1 MRRSDVSKYNGPA
14 LIISNNKLRVYL
26 MKLIKV
32 TALLIL
38 AFTLS
43 ACGDSPPSTSEAP
56 ATVAPPAEPAN
67 ESEIVLTN
75 GVKTKRIEGFGGVIA
90 EKYDDSQEWW
100 APYETPN
107 EDAPNVI
114 IFLLDD
120 VGFAQVG
127 SFGGLIETPTID
139 QLASNGLRFNNFH
152 TTALCSPS
160 RASLMA
166 GRNPHSIGLGSH
178 ALTAMGFPGYN
189 AIMPESAKSVAN
201 YLEESGYIN
210 YALGKWDHTPLYE
223 VSQVGPFDR
232 WPSGE
237 GFHHAYT
244 FMAADVH
251 QFVPV
256 MWNDHTPEPY
266 HKSVHLDQDLADRAI
281 EWITGHKSIKPDLP
295 FMMLWASGSMHSPHH
310 APDSHIDKYRG
321 KFDMGWDKARE
332 EIIAR
337 QKELGIIPADTE
349 LTKRI
354 DEIPAWD
361 SLPAEERELYARQM
375 EVFAAQME
383 WVDLQI
389 GRVVAELERIGELD
403 NTLIFVTADNG
414 ASGEGGLAGTFN
426 ETYVLNGLPTPL
438 EANLGHL
445 EDWGRENTYPHYHAG
460 WAMAGNTPF
469 RYFKQSEHRGG
480 QQDHLV
486 VHWPNGI
493 KAKGEIRDQYHHIS
507 DIAPTI
513 LEAAGVEVPE
523 VYHGVKQQPMDGVS
537 MIYAFDAAD
546 APNRKQRQYYE
557 MFGNRAIW
565 VDGWKAVTLH
575 ANRMPWDLAVT
586 LPFDQDEWELYNVA
600 EDFSESRNLADENPE
615 KLAELVAIFDEEAWK
630 YNVYPLYDDMIKR
643 IGAQQDRLF
652 GDQKEFVYFAPGA
665 VRIAEKSSAP
675 VKNRAHTIEATL
687 ERKGGEQGV
696 IVAVGGMT
704 GGYTMFVKNNR
715 LYYDYNYLD
724 GVHYILESPPLTGGA
739 TNVKFSFT
747 KTREFGGNGE
757 LYINGE
763 LVDEVE
769 MPLMHVSTY
778 SLAETFDVGRD
789 TGTQV
794 SRMYTDPFA
803 YNGEL
808 DRVIFQV
815 SNDNTVPPRMLPPA
829 AYR

>member
-1 MRRSDVSKYNGPA
+1 MKQLISLWVA
-14 LIISNNKLRVYL
+14 LMGTVFLVGCTESPSGGEAQTASESADESGIVMVDGK
-26 MKLIKV
+26 MK
-32 TALLIL
+32 
-38 AFTLS
+38 
-43 ACGDSPPSTSEAP
+43 
-56 ATVAPPAEPAN
+56 
-67 ESEIVLTN
+67 
-75 GVKTKRIEGFGGVIA
+75 KRIEGFGGIIS
-90 EKYDDSQEWW
+90 ERYDDSEEWW
-100 APYETPN
+100 PPYEEPN

-127 SFGGLIETPTID
+127 SFGGLIETPNID
-139 QLASNGLRFNNFH
+139 QLAANGLRFNNFH

-189 AIMPESAKSVAN
+189 AVMPESAKSVAN
-201 YLEESGYIN
+201 YLEEAGYVN

-266 HKSVHLDQDLADRAI
+266 RKSIHLDQDLANRAI

-310 APDSHIDKYRG
+310 APDSHIDKYKG
-321 KFDMGWDKARE
+321 KFDMGWDVARE
-332 EIIAR
+332 QILERQIAAGVVP
-337 QKELGIIPADTE
+337 EGTTLTE
-349 LTKRI
+349 RI

-361 SLPAEERELYARQM
+361 SLSEEEQSLYARQM

-389 GRVVAELERIGELD
+389 GRVVDELERIGELD

-426 ETYVLNGLPTPL
+426 ETYVLNGLQTPL
-438 EANLGHL
+438 EANLRAQ

-480 QQDHLV
+480 QQDALV

-493 KAKGEIRDQYHHIS
+493 QAKGEVRSQYHHIS

-513 LEAAGVEVPE
+513 MQAAGVAVPE
-523 VYHGVKQQPMDGVS
+523 EYHGVEQQPMDGVS
-537 MIYAFDAAD
+537 MMYAFDD
-546 APNRKQRQYYE
+546 VEAPNRKERQYYE

-575 ANRMPWDLAVT
+575 AKRMPWDVNVV
-586 LPFDQDEWELYNVA
+586 LPFEHDEWELYHVA
-600 EDFSESRNLADENPE
+600 EDFSESTNVASENPE

-630 YNVYPLYDDMIKR
+630 YNVYPLYDDMIAR

-652 GDQKEFVYFAPGA
+652 GDQTEFIYYWPGA

-675 VKNRAHTIEATL
+675 VKNRAHTIETNIDL
-687 ERKGGEQGV
+687 TGEDEGV

-704 GGYTMFVKNNR
+704 GGYSMFIKDNK
-715 LYYDYNYLD
+715 LYYDYNFLD
-724 GVHYILESPPLTGGA
+724 GVHYILESPSLPSGPTDLKFNFILTHP
-739 TNVKFSFT
+739 
-747 KTREFGGNGE
+747 FGGTGELFVNGE
-757 LYINGE
+757 K
-763 LVDEVE
+763 VDEVE
-769 MPLMHVSTY
+769 MPQMHISTY

-794 SRMYTDPFA
+794 SKMYDNPFPFTEA
-803 YNGEL
+803 I
-808 DRVIFQV
+808 DRVIFNV
-815 SNDNTVPPRMLPPA
+815 SDDDTVPPRDMPTQN
-829 AYR
+829 Y

>member
-1 MRRSDVSKYNGPA
+1 MKSVKYIICCFAALSLLVAGCTKTEQAAGPPQDAEYSISDTGA
-14 LIISNNKLRVYL
+14 
-26 MKLIKV
+26 
-32 TALLIL
+32 
-38 AFTLS
+38 
-43 ACGDSPPSTSEAP
+43 
-56 ATVAPPAEPAN
+56 
-67 ESEIVLTN
+67 
-75 GVKTKRIEGFGGVIA
+75 KTKTIAGFGGVIA
-90 EKYDDSQEWW
+90 ESYKDSQEWW
-100 APYETPN
+100 AAEKLPKK
-107 EDAPNVI
+107 DSPNVI

-127 SFGGLIETPTID
+127 SFGGLIETPNID
-139 QLASNGLRFNNFH
+139 RLAENGVRYNNFH

-160 RASLMA
+160 RATLMA

-201 YLEESGYIN
+201 YLQEEGYVN

-237 GFHHAYT
+237 GFQHAYT

-256 MWNDHTPEPY
+256 MWNDHAPEPY
-266 HKSVHLDQDLADRAI
+266 RKSVHLDQDLADRAI

-310 APDSHIDKYRG
+310 APDSHIDKYKG

-332 EIIAR
+332 RIFR
-337 QKELGIIPADTE
+337 QQKALGIIPANTKLTE
-349 LTKRI
+349 RI

-361 SLPAEERELYARQM
+361 SLPDQEKSLYARQM

-426 ETYVLNGLPTPL
+426 ETYVLNGLQTPL
-438 EANLGHL
+438 EANLENQ

-469 RYFKQSEHRGG
+469 KYFKQAEHRGG

-493 KAKGEIRDQYHHIS
+493 KAKGEIRNQYHHIS

-513 LEAAGVEVPE
+513 MEAAGIEVPKT
-523 VYHGVKQQPMDGVS
+523 YHGVEQQSMDGVS
-537 MIYAFDAAD
+537 MIYSFDDPD
-546 APNRKQRQYYE
+546 APNRKERQYYE

-565 VDGWKAVTLH
+565 VDGWKAVVLH
-575 ANRMPWDLAVT
+575 ANRMPWEANVV
-586 LPFDQDEWELYNVA
+586 LPFKNDEWELYHVA
-600 EDFSESRNLADENPE
+600 EDFSESANLAAENPE
-615 KLAELVAIFDEEAWK
+615 KLKELIGIFDEEAWK

-665 VRIAEKSSAP
+665 IRIAEKSSAP
-675 VKNRAHTIEATL
+675 VKNRAHTIETRINL
-687 ERKGGEQGV
+687 KGDEEGV
-696 IVAVGGMT
+696 IVACGGMT
-704 GGYTMFVKNNR
+704 GGYTMFIKDNR
-715 LYYDYNYLD
+715 LYYDYNFLN
-724 GVHYILESPPLTGGA
+724 GVHYTLKSPRLPKGKTDL
-739 TNVKFSFT
+739 KFSFT
-747 KTREFGGNGE
+747 RTKPFGGEAE
-757 LYINGE
+757 LYINGKK
-763 LVDEVE
+763 VDEVE
-769 MPLMHVSTY
+769 MPQMHIATY

-794 SRMYTDPFA
+794 SDL
-803 YNGEL
+803 YNGIFKFNGKL
-808 DRVIFQV
+808 DRVIFTV
-815 SNDNTVPPRMLPPA
+815 SDESTVPPRKLPA
-829 AYR
+829 MYY

>member
-1 MRRSDVSKYNGPA
+1 
-14 LIISNNKLRVYL
+14 
-26 MKLIKV
+26 MKLIHWV
-32 TALLIL
+32 DI
-38 AFTLS
+38 FVVVFVLS
-43 ACGDSPPSTSEAP
+43 ACEPPPSSNSGTSSLAAAKPEFE
-56 ATVAPPAEPAN
+56 V
-67 ESEIVLTN
+67 IN
-75 GVKTKRIEGFGGVIA
+75 GVKTKNVPGFGGVIA
-90 EKYDDSQEWW
+90 ESYDDSEEWW
-100 APYETPN
+100 EPYEVPN

-127 SFGGLIETPTID
+127 SFGALIETPNID
-139 QLASNGLRFNNFH
+139 ELAANGLRFNNFH

-166 GRNPHSIGLGSH
+166 GRNPHSIGMGSH

-189 AIMPESAKSVAN
+189 AVMPESAKSVAN
-201 YLEESGYIN
+201 YLQEAGYIN

-237 GFHHAYT
+237 GFQHAYT

-266 HKSVHLDQDLADRAI
+266 RKSEHLDKDLADRAI
-281 EWITGHKSIKPDLP
+281 NWITGHKSIKPDLP

-310 APDSHIDKYRG
+310 APDSIIDKYAG
-321 KFDMGWDKARE
+321 KFDMGWDVARE
-332 EIIAR
+332 QIIVR

-349 LTKRI
+349 LTERI

-361 SLPAEERELYARQM
+361 SLSDEERKLYARQM

-389 GRVVAELERIGELD
+389 GRVVDELERIGELD

-426 ETYVLNGLPTPL
+426 ETYVLNGMQTPL
-438 EANLGHL
+438 EANLRHL
-445 EDWGRENTYPHYHAG
+445 EDWGRTNTYPHYHAG

-469 RYFKQSEHRGG
+469 KYFKQSEHRGG
-480 QQDHLV
+480 QQDALV
-486 VHWPNGI
+486 VHWPDGI
-493 KAKGEIRDQYHHIS
+493 KAKGEVRDQYHHIS

-513 LEAAGVEVPE
+513 LEAAGVAVPE
-523 VYHGVKQQPMDGVS
+523 TYHGVEQQPMDGVS
-537 MIYAFDAAD
+537 MLYAFDEANAA
-546 APNRKQRQYYE
+546 NRKERQYYE

-565 VDGWKAVTLH
+565 ADGWKAVTLH

-586 LPFDQDEWELYNVA
+586 LPFDKDKWELYHVA
-600 EDFSESRNLADENPE
+600 EDFSESRDLAEDNPE
-615 KLAELVAIFDEEAWK
+615 KLAEMIAIFEEEAWK
-630 YNVYPLYDDMIKR
+630 YNVFPLYDDMIAR
-643 IGAQQDRLF
+643 LGAQQDRLF
-652 GDQKEFVYFAPGA
+652 GDQHEFVYYAPGA

-675 VKNRAHTIEATL
+675 VKNRAHTIETQL
-687 ERKGGEQGV
+687 IREEDEEGV

-704 GGYTMFVKNNR
+704 GGYTMFIKDNR
-715 LYYDYNYLD
+715 VYYDYNFLD
-724 GVHYILESPPLTGGA
+724 GVHYILESANLPEGKID
-739 TNVKFSFT
+739 VKFNFI
-747 KTREFGGNGE
+747 KTQQFGGKGE

-763 LVDEVE
+763 KQAEVE
-769 MPLMHVSTY
+769 MPQMHISTY

-794 SRMYTDPFA
+794 SKMYEDPFA
-803 YNGEL
+803 YNGEI
-808 DRVIFQV
+808 DRVIFIV
-815 SNDNTVPPRMLPPA
+815 SDDNTVPPRMLSPA
-829 AYR
+829 SYR

>member
-1 MRRSDVSKYNGPA
+1 MKYIPYIFVFVIG
-14 LIISNNKLRVYL
+14 L
-26 MKLIKV
+26 
-32 TALLIL
+32 
-38 AFTLS
+38 TLS
-43 ACGDSPPSTSEAP
+43 ACE
-56 ATVAPPAEPAN
+56 APPATN
-67 ESEIVLTN
+67 TESADAADSEFEVIN
-75 GVKTKRIEGFGGVIA
+75 GVKTKNVAGFGGVIA
-90 EKYDDSQEWW
+90 ESYQDSEEWW

-127 SFGGLIETPTID
+127 SFGGLIETPNID
-139 QLASNGLRFNNFH
+139 ELAANGVRFNNFH

-189 AIMPESAKSVAN
+189 AIMPDSAKSVAN
-201 YLEESGYIN
+201 YLQEAGYIN

-237 GFHHAYT
+237 GFQHAYT

-266 HKSVHLDQDLADRAI
+266 RKSVHLDQDLADRAI

-310 APDSHIDKYRG
+310 APDSIIDKYKG

-337 QKELGIIPADTE
+337 QKKLGIIPANTE
-349 LTKRI
+349 LTQRI

-361 SLPAEERELYARQM
+361 SLPAQERRLYARQM

-389 GRVVAELERIGELD
+389 GRVVAELERIGQLD

-426 ETYVLNGLPTPL
+426 ETYVLNGLQTDL
-438 EANLGHL
+438 ESNLRHL

-493 KAKGEIRDQYHHIS
+493 KAKGEIRNQYHHIT

-523 VYHGVKQQPMDGVS
+523 TYAGVAQQPMDGVS
-537 MIYAFDAAD
+537 MLYAFDDAD
-546 APNRKQRQYYE
+546 APNKKQRQYYE

-565 VDGWKAVTLH
+565 ADGWKAVTLH
-575 ANRMPWDLAVT
+575 ANRMPWDVNVV
-586 LPFDQDEWELYNVA
+586 LPFDDDKWELYNVA
-600 EDFSESRNLADENPE
+600 EDFSESRDLAEENPE
-615 KLAELVAIFDEEAWK
+615 KLAEMVAMFDEEAWK

-665 VRIAEKSSAP
+665 IRIAEKSSAP
-675 VKNRAHTIEATL
+675 VKNRAHTIETRL
-687 ERKGGEQGV
+687 EREGGEEGV

-704 GGYTMFVKNNR
+704 GGYTMFVKDDR
-715 LYYDYNYLD
+715 VYYDYNYLD
-724 GVHYILESPPLTGGA
+724 GVHYIMESGPLPEGT
-739 TNVKFSFT
+739 TDVKFNFI
-747 KTREFGGNGE
+747 KTQEFGGKGE
-757 LYINGE
+757 LYVNGE
-763 LVDEVE
+763 KVAEAD
-769 MPLMHVSTY
+769 MPLMHISTY

-794 SRMYTDPFA
+794 SKMYTDPFA
-803 YNGEL
+803 YSGEL
-808 DRVIFQV
+808 DRVIFTV
-815 SNDNTVPPRMLPPA
+815 SDDYVVPPRGLSPA

>member
-1 MRRSDVSKYNGPA
+1 MKHIL
-14 LIISNNKLRVYL
+14 LIISG
-26 MKLIKV
+26 
-32 TALLIL
+32 ALL
-38 AFTLS
+38 F
-43 ACGDSPPSTSEAP
+43 ACG
-56 ATVAPPAEPAN
+56 N
-67 ESEIVLTN
+67 ESATN
-75 GVKTKRIEGFGGVIA
+75 YESSGVKTKKVEGFGGVIA
-90 EKYDDSQEWW
+90 EKYSDSKEWW
-100 APYETPN
+100 PPEKRPN
-107 EDAPNVI
+107 KEAPNVI

-127 SFGGLIETPTID
+127 SFGGLIETPNID
-139 QLASNGLRFNNFH
+139 RLAENGLRYNNFH

-160 RASLMA
+160 RATLMA

-189 AIMPESAKSVAN
+189 AMMPESAKSVAN
-201 YLEESGYIN
+201 YLQEEGYVN

-237 GFHHAYT
+237 GFEHAYT

-266 HKSVHLDQDLADRAI
+266 RKSVHLDQDLADRAI

-310 APDSHIDKYRG
+310 APDSHIDKYKG

-332 EIIAR
+332 QIL
-337 QKELGIIPADTE
+337 QKQKTLGIIPANTQLTE
-349 LTKRI
+349 RI
-354 DEIPAWD
+354 DAIPAWD
-361 SLPAEERELYARQM
+361 SLSEEEQRLYARQM

-383 WVDLQI
+383 WVDVQI

-426 ETYVLNGLPTPL
+426 ETYVLNGLQTPL
-438 EANLGHL
+438 EANLKNQ

-493 KAKGEIRDQYHHIS
+493 EAKGEIRSQYHHIS

-513 LEAAGVEVPE
+513 MEAAGIEVPE
-523 VYHGVKQQPMDGVS
+523 EYKGVEQQPMDGVS
-537 MIYAFDAAD
+537 MMYSFDDAE
-546 APNRKQRQYYE
+546 APNRKERQYYE

-575 ANRMPWDLAVT
+575 AKRMPWDVNVV
-586 LPFDQDEWELYNVA
+586 LPFENDEWELYHVA
-600 EDFSESRNLADENPE
+600 EDFSESTNLAAKNPE
-615 KLAELVAIFDEEAWK
+615 KLQELIKIFDEEAWK

-652 GDQKEFVYFAPGA
+652 GDQKEFVYFSPGA
-665 VRIAEKSSAP
+665 IRIAEKSSAP
-675 VKNRAHTIEATL
+675 VKNRAHTIETRINL
-687 ERKGGEQGV
+687 KGDEEGV
-696 IVAVGGMT
+696 IVACGGMT
-704 GGYTMFVKNNR
+704 GGYTMFIKDNR
-715 LYYDYNYLD
+715 LYFDYNFLD
-724 GVHYILESPPLTGGA
+724 GVHYILKSSRLPKGQTDL
-739 TNVKFSFT
+739 KFSFT
-747 KTREFGGNGE
+747 RTKPFGGEGE
-757 LYINGE
+757 LYVNGKK
-763 LVDEVE
+763 VDEVE
-769 MPLMHVSTY
+769 MPQMHISTY

-794 SRMYTDPFA
+794 SGMYTGIFKFD
-803 YNGEL
+803 GKL
-808 DRVIFQV
+808 DRVIFTV
-815 SNDNTVPPRMLPPA
+815 SDENTVPPRKLPA
-829 AYR
+829 MYY

>member
-1 MRRSDVSKYNGPA
+1 MKKLYALAAVIFLAACTSDRAVDVQSEDTGPEFEYSVS
-14 LIISNNKLRVYL
+14 
-26 MKLIKV
+26 
-32 TALLIL
+32 
-38 AFTLS
+38 
-43 ACGDSPPSTSEAP
+43 
-56 ATVAPPAEPAN
+56 
-67 ESEIVLTN
+67 ESGARL
-75 GVKTKRIEGFGGVIA
+75 KRIEGFGGVIA
-90 EKYDDSQEWW
+90 ERYEDSQEWW
-100 APYETPN
+100 PEEQTPK
-107 EDAPNVI
+107 EGSPNVI

-127 SFGGLIETPTID
+127 SFGALINTPNID
-139 QLASNGLRFNNFH
+139 RLAENGLRYNNFH

-189 AIMPESAKSVAN
+189 AVMPESAKSVAN
-201 YLEESGYIN
+201 YLAEEGYIN

-232 WPSGE
+232 CPSGE
-237 GFHHAYT
+237 GFQHAYT

-266 HKSVHLDQDLADRAI
+266 RKSVHLDQDLADRAI

-310 APDSHIDKYRG
+310 APDSHIDKYEG
-321 KFDMGWDKARE
+321 KFDMGWDVARE
-332 EIIAR
+332 QILER
-337 QKELGIIPADTE
+337 QKALGVVPENTV
-349 LTKRI
+349 LTDRI

-361 SLPAEERELYARQM
+361 SLNEDEKRLYARQM

-389 GRVVAELERIGELD
+389 GRVVDELERIGELD

-426 ETYVLNGLPTPL
+426 ETYVLNGLQTPFDSSL
-438 EANLGHL
+438 EQID
-445 EDWGRENTYPHYHAG
+445 EWGTETTYPHYHAG

-480 QQDHLV
+480 QHDALV

-493 KAKGEIRDQYHHIS
+493 NAKGEVRDHYHHIS

-513 LEAAGVEVPE
+513 MEAAGIEVPE
-523 VYHGVKQQPMDGVS
+523 TYHGVEQQPMDGVS
-537 MIYAFDAAD
+537 MIYSFDNPD
-546 APNRKQRQYYE
+546 APNRKERQYYE

-575 ANRMPWDLAVT
+575 ADRMPWDLAVT
-586 LPFDQDEWELYNVA
+586 LPFDEGEWELYNVA
-600 EDFSESRNLADENPE
+600 EDFSESTDLADEYPE
-615 KLAELVAIFDEEAWK
+615 KLEELVQIFEEEAWK
-630 YNVYPLYDDMIKR
+630 YNVYPLYDDMIQR
-643 IGAQQDRLF
+643 LGSQQDRLF
-652 GDQKEFVYFAPGA
+652 GDKTEYVYFAPGA
-665 VRIAEKSSAP
+665 IRIAEKSSAP
-675 VKNRAHTIEATL
+675 VKNRAHTIETTIDL
-687 ERKGGEQGV
+687 DGEEEGV

-704 GGYTMFVKNNR
+704 GGFSMFIKDHR

-724 GVHYILESPPLTGGA
+724 GVHYIMNSSPLPRGSVDLKFNFIKTGDFAG
-739 TNVKFSFT
+739 V
-747 KTREFGGNGE
+747 GE
-757 LYINGE
+757 LYVNGE
-763 LVDEVE
+763 LVDQVD
-769 MPLMHVSTY
+769 MPVMHISTY

-794 SRMYTDPFA
+794 SELYNDPFA
-803 YNGEL
+803 FSGTL
-808 DRVIFQV
+808 DRVIINI
-815 SNDNTVPPRMLPPA
+815 SEEITDPANVPGI
-829 AYR
+829 YR

>member
-1 MRRSDVSKYNGPA
+1 MC
-14 LIISNNKLRVYL
+14 L
-26 MKLIKV
+26 
-32 TALLIL
+32 
-38 AFTLS
+38 
-43 ACGDSPPSTSEAP
+43 
-56 ATVAPPAEPAN
+56 
-67 ESEIVLTN
+67 SEIPRQEKLNMQLFKIGFFVAVMALVQIASAEE
-75 GVKTKRIEGFGGVIA
+75 VKTKDIDGFGGVIA
-90 EKYDDSQEWW
+90 KSYSDSKEWW
-100 APYETPN
+100 PPQKRPN
-107 EDAPNVI
+107 KDAPNVI

-127 SFGGLIETPTID
+127 SFGGLIKTPNID
-139 QLASNGLRFNNFH
+139 NLAANGLRYNNFH

-201 YLEESGYIN
+201 YLQTEGYVN

-237 GFHHAYT
+237 GFQHAYT

-266 HKSVHLDQDLADRAI
+266 RKSEHLDKDLADRAI
-281 EWITGHKSIKPDLP
+281 EWITGHKSIKKDLP

-310 APDSHIDKYRG
+310 APDSYINKYQG

-332 EIIAR
+332 TILQQQIA
-337 QKELGIIPADTE
+337 LGVVPKGTKMTE
-349 LTKRI
+349 RI
-354 DEIPAWD
+354 EQIPAWD
-361 SLPAEERELYARQM
+361 SLPEQEQKLYARQM

-383 WVDLQI
+383 WVDHQI
-389 GRVVAELERIGELD
+389 GRVVKELDRIGELE

-426 ETYVLNGLPTPL
+426 ETYVLNGLQTPL
-438 EANLGHL
+438 EANLRAQ

-493 KAKGEIRDQYHHIS
+493 KAKGEVRSQYHHIS

-513 LEAAGVEVPE
+513 MEAAGVEVPE
-523 VYHGVKQQPMDGVS
+523 EYHGVKQQPMDGTSLVYS
-537 MIYAFDAAD
+537 FEQAD

-575 ANRMPWDLAVT
+575 ANRMPWDVNVV
-586 LPFDQDEWELYNVA
+586 LPFDQDEWELYHVA
-600 EDFSESRNLADENPE
+600 EDFSESTNLAEKHPE
-615 KLAELVAIFDEEAWK
+615 KLEELIAIFDEEAWK

-643 IGAQQDRLF
+643 IGVQQDRLF
-652 GDQKEFVYFAPGA
+652 GDQKEFVYYWPGA
-665 VRIAEKSSAP
+665 IRIAEKSSAP
-675 VKNRAHTIEATL
+675 VKNRAHTIETRINFQGD
-687 ERKGGEQGV
+687 EEGV

-704 GGYTMFVKNNR
+704 GGYTLFIKDNR
-715 LYYDYNYLD
+715 VYYDYNFLD
-724 GVHYILESPPLTGGA
+724 GVHYILESPPLPKGETDL
-739 TNVKFSFT
+739 KFNFT
-747 KTREFGGNGE
+747 RTMDFGGKGE
-757 LYINGE
+757 LYVNGE
-763 LVDEVE
+763 KVDEVD
-769 MPLMHVSTY
+769 MPQMHISTY

-794 SRMYTDPFA
+794 SSMYDGIFKFNQP
-803 YNGEL
+803 L
-808 DRVIFQV
+808 DRVIFTV
-815 SNDNTVPPRMLPPA
+815 SEDDFVPPRKLPA
-829 AYR
+829 AYY

>member
-1 MRRSDVSKYNGPA
+1 LA
-14 LIISNNKLRVYL
+14 L
-26 MKLIKV
+26 
-32 TALLIL
+32 A
-38 AFTLS
+38 
-43 ACGDSPPSTSEAP
+43 ACGGESTTETAFDEPSATEEFSVSDS
-56 ATVAPPAEPAN
+56 
-67 ESEIVLTN
+67 
-75 GVKTKRIEGFGGVIA
+75 GVKTKNVEGFGGVIA
-90 EKYDDSQEWW
+90 ESYDDSQEWW
-100 APYETPN
+100 AAEERPN
-107 EDAPNVI
+107 EGSPNVI

-120 VGFAQVG
+120 VGFAQVE
-127 SFGGLIETPTID
+127 SFGGLINTPNID
-139 QLASNGLRFNNFH
+139 ALADNGLRYNNFH

-201 YLEESGYIN
+201 YLQTEGYVN

-237 GFHHAYT
+237 GFEHAYT

-266 HKSVHLDQDLADRAI
+266 RKSVHLDQDLADRAI

-310 APDSHIDKYRG
+310 APDSHIDKYKG

-332 EIIAR
+332 EILER
-337 QKELGIIPADTE
+337 QKALGIVPADTK
-349 LTKRI
+349 LTERI
-354 DEIPAWD
+354 DQIPAWD
-361 SLPAEERELYARQM
+361 SLSPEEQSLYARQM
-375 EVFAAQME
+375 EVFAGQME
-383 WVDLQI
+383 WVDMQI

-426 ETYVLNGLPTPL
+426 ETYVLNGLQTSL
-438 EANLGHL
+438 EANLRAQ

-480 QQDHLV
+480 QADHLV
-486 VHWPNGI
+486 VHWPGGI
-493 KAKGEIRDQYHHIS
+493 EAKGEIRNQYHHIS

-513 LEAAGVEVPE
+513 MEAAGIEVPE
-523 VYHGVKQQPMDGVS
+523 EHHGVPQQPMDGVS
-537 MIYAFDAAD
+537 LMYSFDDAA
-546 APNRKQRQYYE
+546 AANKKERQYYE

-565 VDGWKAVTLH
+565 ADGWKAVTLH
-575 ANRMPWDLAVT
+575 ANRMPWDVNVV
-586 LPFDQDEWELYNVA
+586 LPFENDEWELYNVA
-600 EDFSESRNLADENPE
+600 EDFSESTNLAEDNPE
-615 KLAELVAIFDEEAWK
+615 KLAEMIAMFDEEAWK

-643 IGAQQDRLF
+643 LGAQQDRLF
-652 GDQKEFVYFAPGA
+652 GDQKEFVYFSPGA

-675 VKNRAHTIEATL
+675 VKNRAHTIETQIDL
-687 ERKGGEQGV
+687 KGDEEGV
-696 IVAVGGMT
+696 IAAVGGMT
-704 GGYTMFVKNNR
+704 GGYTMFIKDHR
-715 LYYDYNYLD
+715 LYYDYNFLD
-724 GVHYILESPPLTGGA
+724 GVHYILKSSPLPKGRTDL
-739 TNVKFSFT
+739 KFNFIKT
-747 KTREFGGNGE
+747 KQFGGDGE
-757 LYINGE
+757 LYVNGE
-763 LVDEVE
+763 KVDEVE
-769 MPLMHVSTY
+769 MPQMHIATY
-778 SLAETFDVGRD
+778 SLAETFDIGRD

-794 SRMYTDPFA
+794 SDLYTGIFRFD
-803 YNGEL
+803 GKL
-808 DRVIFQV
+808 DRVIITV
-815 SNDNTVPPRMLPPA
+815 SDENTVPPRDLPA
-829 AYR
+829 VYY

>member
-1 MRRSDVSKYNGPA
+1 MNRLVNLWA
-14 LIISNNKLRVYL
+14 
-26 MKLIKV
+26 
-32 TALLIL
+32 ALLGSMLL
-38 AFTLS
+38 AACTQPTGGTDDQS
-43 ACGDSPPSTSEAP
+43 AAASEDG
-56 ATVAPPAEPAN
+56 
-67 ESEIVLTN
+67 SEVVMVD
-75 GVKTKRIEGFGGVIA
+75 GVKKKRIEGFGGIIA
-90 EKYDDSQEWW
+90 ESYDESEEWW
-100 APYETPN
+100 PPYEEPN
-107 EDAPNVI
+107 ADAPNVI

-127 SFGGLIETPTID
+127 SFGALIETPNID

-189 AIMPESAKSVAN
+189 AVMPESAKSVAN
-201 YLEESGYIN
+201 YLQEAGYVN

-237 GFHHAYT
+237 GFQHAYT

-266 HKSVHLDQDLADRAI
+266 RKSEHLDKDLADRAI

-310 APDSHIDKYRG
+310 APDSHIDKYAG
-321 KFDMGWDKARE
+321 KFDMGWDVARE
-332 EIIAR
+332 QILQR
-337 QKELGIIPADTE
+337 QIELGVVPEGTQLTE
-349 LTKRI
+349 RI
-354 DEIPAWD
+354 DQIPAWD
-361 SLPAEERELYARQM
+361 SLPAEEKSLYARQM

-389 GRVVAELERIGELD
+389 GRVVDELERIGELE
-403 NTLIFVTADNG
+403 NTLIFITADNG

-426 ETYVLNGLPTPL
+426 ETYVLNGLQTPL
-438 EANLGHL
+438 EANLRAQ

-480 QQDHLV
+480 QHDALV

-493 KAKGEIRDQYHHIS
+493 QAKGEVRSQYHHIS

-513 LEAAGVEVPE
+513 MQAAGVTVPE
-523 VYHGVKQQPMDGVS
+523 EYHGVEQQPMDGVS
-537 MIYAFDAAD
+537 MMYAFNNAD
-546 APNRKQRQYYE
+546 APNQKKRQYYE

-575 ANRMPWDLAVT
+575 ADRMPWDVNVT
-586 LPFDQDEWELYNVA
+586 LPFDEDEWELYYVA
-600 EDFSESRNLADENPE
+600 EDFSESTNVADQNPE
-615 KLAELVAIFDEEAWK
+615 KLAELVEIFDEEAWK

-643 IGAQQDRLF
+643 LGAQQDRLF
-652 GDQKEFVYFAPGA
+652 GDQTEFVYFWPGA

-675 VKNRAHTIEATL
+675 VKNRAHTIETNIDL
-687 ERKGGEQGV
+687 TGDEEGV
-696 IVAVGGMT
+696 VVAVGGMT
-704 GGYTMFVKNNR
+704 GGYTMFIKDNK
-715 LYYDYNYLD
+715 LYYDYNFLD
-724 GVHYILESPPLTGGA
+724 GVHYVLESPTLPSGPTDLKFNFILTQP
-739 TNVKFSFT
+739 
-747 KTREFGGNGE
+747 FGGTGE
-757 LYINGE
+757 LYVNGE
-763 LVDEVE
+763 KVDEVE
-769 MPLMHVSTY
+769 MPQMHISTY

-794 SRMYTDPFA
+794 SSMYSNPFPF
-803 YNGEL
+803 NREL
-808 DRVIFQV
+808 DRVTFVV
-815 SNDNTVPPRMLPPA
+815 SDDDVVPPREMPTQN
-829 AYR
+829 Y